1 MGLTFWSDRTFHSNE
16 MNDNQYHCALPL
28 TSISKIT
35 SSMINKAFSSIGKMY
50 GGGDGEE
57 DVLLGKL
64 FKDSG
69 PTRVL
74 IKSTKIT
81 FWSLIF
87 QVRP

>member
-1 MGLTFWSDRTFHSNE
+1 MGLTFWSDRTFHSDE
-16 MNDNQYHCALPL
+16 MNDTQYHCALPL

-64 FKDSG
+64 FKDPS
-69 PTRVL
+69 PTNPKEPAWNDCENSRNC
-74 IKSTKIT
+74 
-81 FWSLIF
+81 IF
-87 QVRP
+87 TD